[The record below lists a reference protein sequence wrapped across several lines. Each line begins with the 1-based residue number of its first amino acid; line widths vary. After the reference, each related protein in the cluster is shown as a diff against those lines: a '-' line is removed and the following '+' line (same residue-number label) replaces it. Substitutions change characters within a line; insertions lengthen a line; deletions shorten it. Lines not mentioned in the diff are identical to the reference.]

1 MITPP
6 KITDYAKHLIERIQS
21 APQNDRVGVL
31 SNELLRE
38 FQRGYPL
45 VDLEYMLKSDDND
58 VVAVAIWIT
67 SELGE
72 KCRPLLRSV
81 IPLLDHPFQRVR
93 FWALDCLLW
102 ASPEKGCDFA
112 HGIALLNDPEDGIR
126 RKVLDLLFRMS
137 DEQLRAALSCS
148 EGNRLSPGA
157 SDGLRWLLSD
167 DGRLSDRIMDGLRS
181 SDSDLRKFAA
191 VGAARLSKQDKEPLH
206 LASKLDDVDIAKF
219 SSRLLSD

>member
-1 MITPP
+1 MLLPFLPVSWTQRLRTTGQNRSTGQRRMTASWKAGREMITPP
-6 KITDYAKHLIERIQS
+6 KNTDYAKHLIERIES

-45 VDLEYMLKSDDND
+45 VDLEYMRKSDDND

-72 KCRPLLRSV
+72 KSRPLLRSV

-93 FWALDCLLW
+93 FWVLDCLLW
-102 ASPEKGCDFA
+102 ASPESGCDFV
-112 HGIALLNDPEDGIR
+112 HGIALLNDPEEGIR

-137 DEQLRAALSCS
+137 NEL
-148 EGNRLSPGA
+148 
-157 SDGLRWLLSD
+157 
-167 DGRLSDRIMDGLRS
+167 
-181 SDSDLRKFAA
+181 
-191 VGAARLSKQDKEPLH
+191 
-206 LASKLDDVDIAKF
+206 
-219 SSRLLSD
+219 